1 MIRRVSE
8 GVDLKLGKQ
17 ILGQLLKQ
25 PVDDGTPLNAAL
37 GVQDENDL
45 GVVLVVQRLLDLYV
59 TPAYVLCGVAECA
72 LDYTL

>member
-25 PVDDGTPLNAAL
+25 PVDDGTALNAAL

-45 GVVLVVQRLLDLYV
+45 GVILVVQRLLHLHV
-59 TPAYVLCGVAECA
+59 AAANVLCGVAECA